1 MRLGLIGAGAIA
13 LRHLEVL
20 GPRDD
25 VVVAAICDLDLA
37 RARETAAPHGAE
49 AYERWQTMLDATAL
63 DALFVC
69 TPPAAHAEPVVEALA
84 RELPVYVEK
93 PLARSEE
100 DGLAIVRA
108 WEASPAVCA
117 VGYQWRSLDV
127 LERVRTALA
136 GSAPGMLVSRSFGPT
151 EGGRDDHA
159 IAQAGT
165 RAAWFTDPALSGGI
179 LFELGSHDI
188 DLQIAIAG
196 RVRAVQAQ
204 AASGRLALAGAPE
217 GPLRDAVT
225 LLLRFES
232 GALGAI
238 HVAWTDAQVPPVY
251 SLDVHSHEVA
261 LELVLDPV
269 FRLHGRAAGELIEQ
283 TAAVDPRVSTVDR
296 FIEAVRSGDR
306 EAAPCTPAD
315 ALATLRTALACEAA
329 MISGETVPIAQR

>member
-1 MRLGLIGAGAIA
+1 MRVGLIGAGAIA
-13 LRHLEVL
+13 VRHLDVL

-25 VVVAAICDLDLA
+25 VVVAAVCDVNLA
-37 RARETAAPHGAE
+37 RAREVASPHGAE
-49 AYERWQTMLDATAL
+49 AYGRWQTMLDGAAL

-69 TPPAAHAEPVVEALA
+69 TPPLAHAEPVVEALA
-84 RELPVYVEK
+84 RDLPVYVEK
-93 PLARSEE
+93 PLARTEE
-100 DGLAIVRA
+100 DGLAILGA
-108 WEASPAVCA
+108 WEASAAACA

-127 LERVRTALA
+127 LERLRAALG

-151 EGGRDDHA
+151 EGGREDHA
-159 IAQAGT
+159 AAEAGT
-165 RAAWFTDPALSGGI
+165 RAAWFTDPTLSGGI

-188 DLQIAIAG
+188 DLQIAVAG

-217 GPLRDAVT
+217 GPLRDAIT

-238 HVAWTDAQVPPVY
+238 HVAWTDAQVPPAY

-269 FRLHGRAAGELIEQ
+269 FRLHGRAGGEAVEA
-283 TAAVDPRVSTVDR
+283 TAASDPRISSVDR
-296 FIEAVRSGDR
+296 FLAAVRDGDR
-306 EAAPCTPAD
+306 RVPCSPQD
-315 ALATLRTALACEAA
+315 ALHTLRVALACEQA
-329 MISGETVPIAQR
+329 IESGETVSIA